1 MKFRQ
6 QNIFFKVTPFLLNTS
21 INASFS
27 FSEPKDGTIHCLI
40 CSHTT
45 VLTSEGVCESR
56 CPSGT
61 RRNPLINQ
69 CVKCPGEGCDTCNED
84 QCLTCMNMYE
94 LSNKICKSVCPRR
107 TFPDSK
113 LKKCRPCHKSC
124 LSCNGPTEHDC
135 HRCSDTALTWMN
147 DNKKISCLE
156 KCPLGSYK
164 DSSSCKSCSKRC
176 SECTSET
183 ECSVCNKNYY
193 LFNGTCMSKCPESY
207 IADENQICLN
217 CEELMN
223 GCTACTNKTNCSSC
237 KSGFFNKNGSC
248 FKICDESKASTKTD
262 CINCS
267 QIYPSCSKCSEEE
280 CISCEKDFSMINNS
294 CVQKCKDGDII
305 LNGTC
310 SGVLQTPSPET
321 NTTSASTTLIN
332 GKTFIVN
339 KEEETSTTTPALTTF
354 NVTPTVQYQSNMTTT
369 GLPQTKLMA
378 TNSTGETKSI
388 ATTNILVSQSED
400 IFEAKSE
407 KTYTTV
413 TETSTTQSSSTTKT
427 KKGPY
432 TTTAS
437 LVERLKAEI
446 LEVFKPIFNSTLQ
459 EKVIDVGSIEDN
471 NKRRSKRDIEDK
483 FSQRKISGSNEKS
496 HFPVMGVAV
505 AAFCAVAILL
515 LSTVIWRSRNVLA
528 NRLTRGPP
536 LKLSFETN
544 DQSIYLH

>member
-1 MKFRQ
+1 MKFLQ

-45 VLTSEGVCESR
+45 VLTSEGVCESK

-135 HRCSDTALTWMN
+135 HRCTDTALTWMN

-156 KCPLGSYK
+156 KCPLGFYK

-223 GCTACTNKTNCSSC
+223 GCTACTNKTTCSSC

-267 QIYPSCSKCSEEE
+267 
-280 CISCEKDFSMINNS
+280 
-294 CVQKCKDGDII
+294 
-305 LNGTC
+305 
-310 SGVLQTPSPET
+310 